1 VSDST
6 DYVRF
11 IILSGARTGSH
22 MLAQALDSSPRI
34 VCFREVFNFVQ
45 DFIQFDVEG
54 YDNFDARD
62 ISLRSENPI
71 RFLEERIFCSYP
83 GQIRAVGFKLHYG
96 QSWGFPGLL
105 ERLTEDKGIRVIHL
119 RRRNLLRML
128 VSLKLAQATGVFLV
142 DSRPILTPAT
152 VSKAI
157 RHPAKAVVR
166 LRRRLRQLTASPQTS
181 RPRVRVP
188 PEELFDFIV
197 RTRIRSANWDDLFRA
212 HPKMEV
218 FYEDL
223 LDRREAV
230 FAEAQPFL
238 GVEAVPLTV
247 SLRRQNPEPLR
258 ELVENFDE
266 LYDAFKHAPEAAYF
280 D

>member
-1 VSDST
+1 
-6 DYVRF
+6 
-11 IILSGARTGSH
+11 
-22 MLAQALDSSPRI
+22 MLAQALNSSPHI
-34 VCFREVFNFVQ
+34 ICFREVFNFVH
-45 DFIQFDVEG
+45 DFVQFDVEG
-54 YDNFDARD
+54 YDNFNARD
-62 ISLRSENPI
+62 MALRSQDPI
-71 RFLEERIFCSYP
+71 RFLEERVFGRHP
-83 GQIRAVGFKLHYG
+83 DRVGVGAVGFKLHYG

-105 ERLTEDKGIRVIHL
+105 ERLTGDTAIRVIHL

-128 VSLKLAQATGVFLV
+128 VSLKLARATGVFME
-142 DSRPILTPAT
+142 DSRRKITPGNLWTA
-152 VSKAI
+152 V
-157 RHPAKAVVR
+157 RHPGKAAVR
-166 LRRRLRQLTASPQTS
+166 LRRRLRPPEAARKGS
-181 RPRVRVP
+181 RPRVAVA

-197 RTRIRSANWDDLFRA
+197 RTRIRSGNWDELFHA
-212 HPKMEV
+212 HPKLEV

-238 GVEAVPLTV
+238 GVEAAPLTV
-247 SLRRQNPEPLR
+247 SLRKQNPEPLR